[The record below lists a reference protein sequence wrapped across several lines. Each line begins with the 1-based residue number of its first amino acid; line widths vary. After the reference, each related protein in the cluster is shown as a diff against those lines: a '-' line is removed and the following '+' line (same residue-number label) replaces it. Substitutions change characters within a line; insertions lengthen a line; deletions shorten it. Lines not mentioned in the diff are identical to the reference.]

1 MLPVPRIDSRTSDE
15 VVQQILKLLL
25 SYSGASQA
33 DPQGVFSADKGA
45 RSALIEIFGRFAEL
59 IIERLNQ
66 VPGKNLLAFLDLIGA
81 SLLPPQPARVPL
93 TFLLANGS
101 TVDG

>member
-33 DPQGVFSADKGA
+33 DPQAVFSADKGA

-66 VPGKNLLAFLDLIGA
+66 VPGTGPNRSFTATATARPRAAHF
-81 SLLPPQPARVPL
+81 PA
-93 TFLLANGS
+93 G
-101 TVDG
+101 